1 MSAKIDFDMG
11 LNVIPLEQGKKTPA
25 VDWKNFQ
32 TRHLSQEEFNEWFG
46 QDPNR
51 NHAVI
56 GGVTSHN
63 LVVLDFEAWND
74 FVAFFPEWERLAK
87 TTRVVKTHHGGA
99 HVYYYTQEEVQR
111 RIKVFGDKHQVDV
124 CGWGGYVCGIG
135 TVIDHALCDKKK
147 CHIDSGKS
155 TYEAVGTMDISVV
168 GKGLLASFLDR
179 GRRLGWQVEV
189 LKDTRPERD
198 TFDHLLTVDGRL
210 NGLFNGDIE
219 GYASRSEAEFALVIR
234 LISYGFS
241 DEQINRIMKDSRIGK
256 WNESE
261 QYAEYTLRK
270 AHEWI
275 VRDRSV
281 TADESPSLLGLGN
294 PSDAADHVLERFHII
309 TTDDGLY
316 VYDEGLG
323 MYRQGMEKAIQ
334 AWAEQQARVSG
345 GNISLRYI
353 AEMFGHIQRRT
364 YERDIADN
372 TDVFHLKNGILNM
385 KTGEFIDHT
394 PDKAYFS
401 AIQLPVKYDPKAKCP
416 LILKFISE
424 IVYPEDIAVIQEFT
438 GYMFYRGYPVA
449 AALLLVGGG
458 SNGKSTLISLI
469 KALLGPSNIA
479 TCSLQELEYNH
490 FAKADLVGKLANL
503 FADLSDV
510 ALKSTGVFKMLT
522 GGDPITAE
530 RKYGQR
536 SPFVNYAKLVFSAN
550 KVPMAYDDS
559 DAFFRRFII
568 VKFPM
573 TFNKRT
579 ADARLLEK
587 LTTEEE
593 LSGLLNWGL
602 EGLRRLMDNGFV
614 FSNSK
619 SVEEIKDE
627 YIRMSNPVEAFFM
640 DMVEEDPEKRIAKAD
655 LYQAYV
661 SYCKARKL
669 APVTMPTFFLNV
681 KKNGRNYSET
691 RLTSEEN
698 GRKVRYSAFLGI
710 ALKSSGSGER
720 PLDATPVV
728 QPAKDTEPEAAKP
741 EARSEARSEAKPEAK
756 LEAKPA
762 DERAAEAPDTGP
774 AKTDSAPGFDAVN
787 DVAAGVQIYRCR
799 ECGALVK
806 KEYMSD
812 HLKQH

>member
-1 MSAKIDFDMG
+1 MSARIDFDMG
-11 LNVIPLEQGKKTPA
+11 LNVIPLERDKKTPA
-25 VDWKNFQ
+25 VDWKDYQ
-32 TRHLSQEEFNEWFG
+32 TRHISQEEFDKWFG

-51 NHAVI
+51 NHAVM

-63 LVVLDFEAWND
+63 LVVLDFEAWED

-87 TTRVVKTHHGGA
+87 TTRVVKTPHGGA

-111 RIKVFGDKHQVDV
+111 RIKVFGDRHQVDV
-124 CGWGGYVCGIG
+124 CGWGGYVCGVG
-135 TVIDHALCDKKK
+135 TTIDHSLCDKKK

-155 TYEAVGTMDISVV
+155 TYEVVGTMDISIVE
-168 GKGLLASFLDR
+168 KGLLASFLDR

-189 LKDTRPERD
+189 LKDTKPERD

-210 NGLFNGDIE
+210 SSLFNGDIE
-219 GYASRSEAEFALVIR
+219 GYASRSEAEFALVMK

-241 DEQINRIMKDSRIGK
+241 DGQINRIMLDSKIGK
-256 WNESE
+256 WGESD
-261 QYAEYTLRK
+261 QYAEFTLRK

-281 TADESPSLLGLGN
+281 AADESPSLLGLGT
-294 PSDAADHVLERFHII
+294 PSDAADHVLEHFHII
-309 TTDDGLY
+309 TTNGIMY
-316 VYDEGLG
+316 VYDVGRG
-323 MYRQGMEKAIQ
+323 MYVPDMEDTIR

-364 YERDIADN
+364 YERDLADN
-372 TDVFHLKNGILNM
+372 TDVFNLKNGILNM
-385 KTGEFIDHT
+385 KTGVFIDHT

-401 AIQLPVKYDPKAKCP
+401 AIQLPVEYDPKAKCP
-416 LILKFISE
+416 LALKFISE
-424 IVYPEDIAVIQEFT
+424 VVYPEDIDAVQEFM
-438 GYMFYRGYPVA
+438 GYIFYRGYPVA
-449 AALLLVGGG
+449 AALLLEGGG
-458 SNGKSTLISLI
+458 SNGKSTLIGLI
-469 KALLGPSNIA
+469 KALLGASNIA

-503 FADLSDV
+503 YADLSDM
-510 ALKSTGVFKMLT
+510 ALKSTGTFKMLT

-536 SPFVNYAKLVFSAN
+536 APFVNHAKFIFSAN
-550 KVPMAYDDS
+550 KVPMAYDDT

-568 VKFPM
+568 VKFPR
-573 TFNKRT
+573 TFDKGT

-587 LTTEEE
+587 LTTGEE
-593 LSGLLNWGL
+593 LSGLLNWAL
-602 EGLRRLMDNGFV
+602 AGLRRLMGNGFV

-619 SVEEIKDE
+619 SVDEVREE

-640 DMVEEDPEKRIAKAD
+640 DIVEEDPEKRIAKAD

-661 SYCKARKL
+661 SYCKAKKL
-669 APVTMPTFFLNV
+669 VPVTMPTFFMNA
-681 KKNGRNYSET
+681 KKNGRNYSEA

-698 GRKVRYSAFLGI
+698 GKRVRYSAFLGI

-741 EARSEARSEAKPEAK
+741 EARPEVK

-787 DVAAGVQIYRCR
+787 DVAAGVRIYRCR

-806 KEYMSD
+806 KEYMAD

>member
-1 MSAKIDFDMG
+1 
-11 LNVIPLEQGKKTPA
+11 
-25 VDWKNFQ
+25 
-32 TRHLSQEEFNEWFG
+32 
-46 QDPNR
+46 
-51 NHAVI
+51 
-56 GGVTSHN
+56 
-63 LVVLDFEAWND
+63 
-74 FVAFFPEWERLAK
+74 
-87 TTRVVKTHHGGA
+87 
-99 HVYYYTQEEVQR
+99 
-111 RIKVFGDKHQVDV
+111 
-124 CGWGGYVCGIG
+124 
-135 TVIDHALCDKKK
+135 
-147 CHIDSGKS
+147 
-155 TYEAVGTMDISVV
+155 
-168 GKGLLASFLDR
+168 
-179 GRRLGWQVEV
+179 
-189 LKDTRPERD
+189 
-198 TFDHLLTVDGRL
+198 
-210 NGLFNGDIE
+210 
-219 GYASRSEAEFALVIR
+219 
-234 LISYGFS
+234 
-241 DEQINRIMKDSRIGK
+241 
-256 WNESE
+256 
-261 QYAEYTLRK
+261 
-270 AHEWI
+270 
-275 VRDRSV
+275 
-281 TADESPSLLGLGN
+281 
-294 PSDAADHVLERFHII
+294 
-309 TTDDGLY
+309 
-316 VYDEGLG
+316 
-323 MYRQGMEKAIQ
+323 
-334 AWAEQQARVSG
+334 
-345 GNISLRYI
+345 
-353 AEMFGHIQRRT
+353 
-364 YERDIADN
+364 
-372 TDVFHLKNGILNM
+372 
-385 KTGEFIDHT
+385 
-394 PDKAYFS
+394 
-401 AIQLPVKYDPKAKCP
+401 
-416 LILKFISE
+416 
-424 IVYPEDIAVIQEFT
+424 
-438 GYMFYRGYPVA
+438 
-449 AALLLVGGG
+449 
-458 SNGKSTLISLI
+458 
-469 KALLGPSNIA
+469 
-479 TCSLQELEYNH
+479 
-490 FAKADLVGKLANL
+490 
-503 FADLSDV
+503 
-510 ALKSTGVFKMLT
+510 
-522 GGDPITAE
+522 

-762 DERAAEAPDTGP
+762 DERAAEAPDTAP
-774 AKTDSAPGFDAVN
+774 AKTDSAPGFDVVN